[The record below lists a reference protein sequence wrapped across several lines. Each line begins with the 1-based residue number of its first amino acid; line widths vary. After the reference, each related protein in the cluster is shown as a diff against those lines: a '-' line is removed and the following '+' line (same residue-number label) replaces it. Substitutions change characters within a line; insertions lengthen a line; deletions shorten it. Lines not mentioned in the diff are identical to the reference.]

1 MNLLLC
7 TPLRTKKKI
16 LSRGEIEYK
25 VNAKLTIKNG
35 HNKEA
40 GDKKK
45 QFCKIQRLQGG
56 RNTICITGVFSHHS
70 ILCNVL
76 YSRLNLGW
84 QCLTFL
90 ELRPVFN
97 LQPVSVSGWK
107 NFAKPKTENL
117 DDKQYMLQA
126 YVVQSSYV
134 VELYL
139 YRVSR
144 SKALFLNQFNQIKPN
159 ILSK

>member
-1 MNLLLC
+1 M
-7 TPLRTKKKI
+7 
-16 LSRGEIEYK
+16 GQ
-25 VNAKLTIKNG
+25 
-35 HNKEA
+35 
-40 GDKKK
+40 KK

-126 YVVQSSYV
+126 YVVVFLRSIIIFIQGVPIQSTIFKSIQSNQSKNIV
-134 VELYL
+134 KIKVNSIAQVLFAPTAASSFDLKTLY
-139 YRVSR
+139 
-144 SKALFLNQFNQIKPN
+144 
-159 ILSK
+159 ILSSASLGV